1 MRTWVMPI
9 LELQGS
15 DKQIKW
21 ATEIISDIYSTA
33 NINVS
38 RAHENRWPNAEK
50 FEEAFDMII
59 SQLECFLSKED
70 RAGVIISCRE
80 RLDSKRV
87 LYLANK
93 YVNREALK

>member
-1 MRTWVMPI
+1 MRTWVMPK

-21 ATEIISDIYSTA
+21 AKEIISDIYSTA

-50 FEEAFDMII
+50 FEEAFDKII
-59 SQLECFLSKED
+59 CQLEAFLSRVD
-70 RAGVIISCRE
+70 QAGVIITYRE
-80 RLDSKRV
+80 RFDSGRI
-87 LYLANK
+87 LNLANK
-93 YVNREALK
+93 YVNYY

>member
-1 MRTWVMPI
+1 MMTWKMPK

-15 DKQIKW
+15 DKQIRW

-50 FEEAFDMII
+50 FEEAFDQII
-59 SQLECFLSKED
+59 SQLEAFLSRVD
-70 RAGVIISCRE
+70 QAGVIIAQRE
-80 RLDSKRV
+80 KFSSDRILN
-87 LYLANK
+87 LANK
-93 YVNREALK
+93 YVNRF